1 MNYVIINLVSGG
13 CSMRCQRCG
22 FEIEQGQTFCSMCG
36 TEQSRAERK
45 KKKSPKSI
53 LWIIKVVSKSHMK
66 MWFVFLASLIMSVA
80 IYSFLDPSSPLVV
93 SSLCLSV
100 VLIGWEMFYILL
112 GYKNPNTTK
121 TKAYKIKYRMCAI
134 LAVLLL
140 VFTLFIDFGAIATS
154 WANFVK
160 KF

>member
-1 MNYVIINLVSGG
+1 
-13 CSMRCQRCG
+13 MRCQRCG

-53 LWIIKVVSKSHMK
+53 LWIIKVASKSHMK
-66 MWFVFLASLIMSVA
+66 MWLVFLASLIMTICV
-80 IYSFLDPSSPLVV
+80 YSFLDSSSPLVV
-93 SSLCLSV
+93 STLCLSA
-100 VLIGWEMFYILL
+100 VLLGYELFYVLL

-140 VFTLFIDFGAIATS
+140 VFTLFIDFPAIARA
-154 WANFVK
+154 WANFVG
-160 KF
+160 KFQ